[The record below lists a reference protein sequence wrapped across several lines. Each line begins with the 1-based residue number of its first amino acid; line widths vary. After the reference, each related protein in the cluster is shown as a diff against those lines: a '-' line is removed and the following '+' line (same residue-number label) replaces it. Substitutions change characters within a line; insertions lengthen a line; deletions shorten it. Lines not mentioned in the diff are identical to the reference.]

1 MKISKKLIGIGVASF
16 GALASI
22 GGAFA
27 LYKQAAENTGFGISA
42 GAYAGSGGT
51 VTYKINGVTNAS
63 DVAPQ
68 YLTDGGANGGTGL
81 STTYTQVEYSMAL
94 SATYAAGANAQDFV
108 VGNLGISLTNVP
120 EVYRGKLAVWAVVDN
135 YVASSLGEHHY
146 RTSLMPNAEDFAITA
161 EDGHQSF
168 SSNHD
173 IAVSSA
179 GTQVLHIYLKYNL
192 AGIDTLT
199 QNEASLGY
207 TLNVT
212 WGQPVSFNPAYVK
225 GDANQWT
232 ADDGYSMAPNINKA
246 YSEGWEWIYNNLP
259 GTIGET
265 KCFIRENET
274 DKWSATNFPCESA
287 KSYNVTWSGVH
298 GAAANYAEVA

>member
-27 LYKQAAENTGFGISA
+27 LYQQAAENTGFGISA

-51 VTYKINGVTNAS
+51 VTYKINGADGAS
-63 DVAPQ
+63 NVDPQ
-68 YLTDGGANGGTGL
+68 YLTTGGDNGGTGL

-94 SATYAAGANAQDFV
+94 SATYAAGANAQNFV
-108 VGNLGISLTNVP
+108 VGNLGISLTGIP
-120 EVYRGKLAVWAVVDN
+120 EAYRGKLAVWAVIDN
-135 YVASSLGEHHY
+135 YVASSLGEHY
-146 RTSLMPNAEDFAITA
+146 YKNVFMAEDFAITA
-161 EDGHQSF
+161 EEGHQSF
-168 SSNHD
+168 SGNHD

-232 ADDGYSMAPNINKA
+232 VDDGYSMAPNINKA
-246 YSEGWEWIYNNLP
+246 HAEGWEWIYNNLP

-265 KCFIRENET
+265 KCFISDGGDR
-274 DKWSATNFPCESA
+274 WSAENYACDPA
-287 KSYNVTWSGVH
+287 KSYNVTWSGEN
-298 GAAANYAEVA
+298 GAAANYAEIA